1 MVSLTNCGFSTRLGF
16 HILNTEERGREPP
29 PEWVG
34 SVSMGRPSWAFL
46 GSISAQ
52 FAPRSISCILDHWSL
67 QLWTLDV
74 VISVTKLRD
83 LYA

>member
-1 MVSLTNCGFSTRLGF
+1 
-16 HILNTEERGREPP
+16 
-29 PEWVG
+29 
-34 SVSMGRPSWAFL
+34 MGWPSWAFL

-52 FAPRSISCILDHWSL
+52 FAPRSISCILDHWPL